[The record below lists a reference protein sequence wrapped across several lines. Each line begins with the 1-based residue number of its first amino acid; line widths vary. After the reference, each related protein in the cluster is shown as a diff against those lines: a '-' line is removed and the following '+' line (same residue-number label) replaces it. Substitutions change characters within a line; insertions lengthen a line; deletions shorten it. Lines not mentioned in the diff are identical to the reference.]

1 MTSATRSRRS
11 LDPIAPLDSAGIAQ
25 LSRFIE
31 RETAAHVKPR
41 LIGPANETIELP
53 DEVFAVLAEVAAQ
66 MRAGNAISVVP
77 YAMTLSTQEAAEML
91 GVSRPTFIRLLERG
105 EISFDQPNRHR
116 RVKLADVLEYRERTH
131 RASTERLNAMTDEAV
146 AASLYD
152 TDADDYVEALRAARK
167 RPRTR

>member
-1 MTSATRSRRS
+1 MTSLTRSRRAV
-11 LDPIAPLDSAGIAQ
+11 DPVAPLDAEGIAE

-31 RETAAHVKPR
+31 RESAAHVKPR

-77 YAMTLSTQEAAEML
+77 YAMTLSAQEAAEML
-91 GVSRPTFIRLLERG
+91 GISRPTFIRLLEQG
-105 EISFDQPNRHR
+105 EIPYDQPNRHR

-131 RASTERLNAMTDEAV
+131 RAATEQLDAMTDEAV

-152 TDADDYVEALRAARK
+152 ADGADYTEALRAARK
-167 RPRTR
+167 RSRQR